1 MVSFVEGSPEAEK
14 LLPVAR
20 DVIAAARRDRRARAG
35 ARRARVPRRRL
46 PAALRAKRSRYYLDK
61 YRFETRPDL
70 LKPLGERI
78 AATVAEHAPDAT
90 RLAGPELGAVA
101 LAAAAS
107 LQSGLPFIIVRK
119 AAKEY
124 GTAKRIEGPYEE
136 GECICLIEDV
146 VTSGGALLDSVEALR
161 GAGLVV
167 HTAVCVVDREEGGA
181 DALARHAVR
190 LRPLF
195 RAGELSAARKVP
207 QNRMVEP

>member
-1 MVSFVEGSPEAEK
+1 MTDDE
-14 LLPVAR
+14 LR
-20 DVIAAARRDRRARAG
+20 
-35 ARRARVPRRRL
+35 
-46 PAALRAKRSRYYLDK
+46 AALVEHAYLEGDFLLRSGKRSRYYLDK

-70 LKPLGERI
+70 LGPLGERI
-78 AATVAEHAPDAT
+78 AAAAHEHAPGAT

-107 LQSGLPFIIVRK
+107 LAGGLPFLIVRK

-124 GTAKRIEGPYEE
+124 GTAKRLEGPFET
-136 GECICLIEDV
+136 GERVCLVEDV

-161 GAGLVV
+161 EAGLVV
-167 HTAVCVVDREEGGA
+167 DTAVCVVDREEGGM

-195 RAGELSAARKVP
+195 RAGELLEVAKSPARP
-207 QNRMVEP
+207 HG